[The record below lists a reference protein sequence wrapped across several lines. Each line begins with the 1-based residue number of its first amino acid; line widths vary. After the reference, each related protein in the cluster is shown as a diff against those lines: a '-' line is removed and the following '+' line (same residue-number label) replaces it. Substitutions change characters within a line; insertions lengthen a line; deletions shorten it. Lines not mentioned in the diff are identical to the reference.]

1 MTVVSSSLYFF
12 YTSHPLLETESTWPR
27 LGPGSS
33 HTTCTTS
40 SNLTTAL
47 FSCLFL
53 YSTTDSSLLVIMS
66 AKTASNHYHSI
77 LLATFLE
84 DNALTRTLHVL
95 IINLF
100 QGHAL
105 FWIIAF
111 FSRLSGNYFFL
122 SPHSCFTCISRLSHL
137 LLA

>member
-47 FSCLFL
+47 FFLSLFIFYHRL
-53 YSTTDSSLLVIMS
+53 QSVSDYVGES
-66 AKTASNHYHSI
+66 SNHYHSI

-105 FWIIAF
+105 FWIIVF
-111 FSRLSGNYFFL
+111 FFMLVWQLFFL